1 MFVKWNQSKADRTK
15 ERMCTTESLKEI
27 KIQRKQE
34 YAYNEI
40 KKETRN
46 GEWRHMH
53 NMQIKKQI
61 KGYQRM
67 NGRKNIREM
76 ESKKEW
82 NIERKEKEYA

>member
-46 GEWRHMH
+46 GE
-53 NMQIKKQI
+53 
-61 KGYQRM
+61 
-67 NGRKNIREM
+67 
-76 ESKKEW
+76 
-82 NIERKEKEYA
+82 